1 MYGDLTRKF
10 LPRRTGCGIAIR
22 GADLVVVVARVAGNG
37 VEVVGRAELRSFRER
52 PPAEW
57 GAEYSRFLD
66 SIGQSHLRASL
77 AVPRSEVELRL
88 LSLPPMSRS
97 DLAKAIEIQ
106 IHDLHPYGETP
117 IYKSFSVIYGVP
129 STSKQRVV
137 VAVAEAHRIEGY
149 SKRFAE
155 ANIDLAGCTVSA
167 NALQAATAQSIDSVD
182 APFLLADQYG
192 STLEVYGV
200 SEEIPFLSSS
210 LHLEGV
216 ALDRALRLAREG
228 LGVRSDRSVSLAYTG
243 AADADLAPPGIEVVP
258 VERLV
263 AAPSRQVEGFDLKR
277 DAVAIGAAILSAE
290 GSRGPGLNLL
300 PPAAR
305 KRMSVAP
312 LAPRLA
318 LGGALAVVAV
328 LLAILPTI
336 QDWRYAQRLR
346 HETATLETTAAELAG
361 EVSDTAILQERY
373 RWLLE
378 RQERIRSDLDLIREI
393 SEILPDSAWL
403 TALRIEGDKAVLT
416 GMSAEADPLL
426 ALLSSSPSL
435 GQARFVRSPT
445 RRERA
450 EQFQIEA
457 QRR

>member
-1 MYGDLTRKF
+1 MYGNLTRRF
-10 LPRRTGCGIAIR
+10 LPRRTGCGIAVR
-22 GADLVVVVARVAGNG
+22 GADLVVVVARVAGDG

-57 GAEYSRFLD
+57 GAEYSRFLE
-66 SIGQSHLRASL
+66 SIGQGHLRANL

-88 LSLPPMSRS
+88 LSFPPMSRS

-106 IHDLHPYGETP
+106 LHDLHPYGEAP
-117 IYKSFSVIYGVP
+117 IYKSFAVIDRV
-129 STSKQRVV
+129 TSNSQQHVV
-137 VAVAEAHRIEGY
+137 VAVTEAHRIEGY
-149 SKRFAE
+149 SERFAE
-155 ANIDLAGCTVSA
+155 ASIDLAGCTVSA
-167 NALQAATAQSIDSVD
+167 NALQAATAQSADSAD
-182 APFLLADQYG
+182 APFLLADRRG
-192 STLEVYGV
+192 STLEVYGA

-210 LHLEGV
+210 LHLDGV
-216 ALDRALRLAREG
+216 ELDGALRLAREG
-228 LGVRSDRSVSLAYTG
+228 LGVRSGRRVSLGYSG
-243 AADADLAPPGIEVVP
+243 AGDADLAPPGIEVVP

-277 DAVAIGAAILSAE
+277 DAVAMGAAILSAE
-290 GSRGPGLNLL
+290 GRRGHGLNLL

-312 LAPRLA
+312 LVPRLV
-318 LGGALAVVAV
+318 LGGALGVVAV
-328 LLAILPTI
+328 LLAVLPTI
-336 QDWRYAQRLR
+336 QDWRYAERLR
-346 HETATLETTAAELAG
+346 NETAKLETTAAVLAG
-361 EVSDTAILQERY
+361 EVSDIAVLQERY

-378 RQERIRSDLDLIREI
+378 RQERTRSDLDLIREI

-403 TALRIEGDKAVLT
+403 TALRIEEDKIVLT
-416 GMSAEADPLL
+416 GMAAEADPLL
-426 ALLSSSPSL
+426 SLLSSSPPV